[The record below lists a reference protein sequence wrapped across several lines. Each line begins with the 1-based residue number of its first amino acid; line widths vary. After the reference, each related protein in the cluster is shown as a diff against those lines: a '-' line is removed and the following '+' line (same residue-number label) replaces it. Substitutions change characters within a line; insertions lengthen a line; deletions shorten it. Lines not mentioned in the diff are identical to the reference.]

1 MCTRIL
7 IVDVL
12 TKVVVWDP
20 EDVTILVRRGV
31 HPEQALDE
39 IRHIL
44 SDLDAPPAAVGA
56 RCWCG
61 EMIPLPPEVA
71 CRPRR
76 ISAPRRQVL
85 RGA

>member
-12 TKVVVWDP
+12 REVASWDP
-20 EDVTILVRRGV
+20 DDVTIYLRRGT
-31 HPEQALDE
+31 HPEEAWRE
-39 IRHIL
+39 ISAVL
-44 SDLDAPPAAVGA
+44 ADLDASPAALGA

-61 EMIPLPPEVA
+61 EMIPLPAEVA
-71 CRPRR
+71 YRPSR
-76 ISAPRRQVL
+76 IAETRKQVL